1 MEERRCE
8 VKSMVE
14 ASDCRGGVAVS
25 ICSLDAVAGN
35 DHWFI
40 IIIIIRTENLQK
52 LTQSQNCAC
61 NFLSPYKCMCCLRH
75 VKRTCGSS
83 SMRSRA
89 FGCGQTSPEPL
100 WGWTYLAATPNQNPD
115 PEKTTGGKEKRWF
128 TYMSNASD
136 QIYVILSFRCHH
148 TKPGK
153 ADLIQNSKLEQYLTG
168 ASLHGFHFR
177 GPINRKKTKAI
188 FHTGQSFKPSQ
199 RQSIWWK

>member
-1 MEERRCE
+1 
-8 VKSMVE
+8 
-14 ASDCRGGVAVS
+14 
-25 ICSLDAVAGN
+25 
-35 DHWFI
+35 
-40 IIIIIRTENLQK
+40 
-52 LTQSQNCAC
+52 
-61 NFLSPYKCMCCLRH
+61 MCCLRH

-115 PEKTTGGKEKRWF
+115 PEKTTSGKEKRWF

-136 QIYVILSFRCHH
+136 QKYVILSLRCHH

-153 ADLIQNSKLEQYLTG
+153 ADLIQNSKLEQHLTG

-177 GPINRKKTKAI
+177 GPINRKKTQGDFPHRTVIQTITETK
-188 FHTGQSFKPSQ
+188 HMMEVVWQSPWNCLILAQFLISCPQDVSALVDHDAF
-199 RQSIWWK
+199 SAA